1 MRLTMLIDGGLLALI
16 VSLAVFGVII
26 FAIIMLKRHTNL
38 FHKDEKPSDEKI
50 THDELNRV
58 LEDVKD
64 EDTKKAMEDFSKNHP
79 QDETSKENHE
89 DHQ

>member
-1 MRLTMLIDGGLLALI
+1 MAPTILALNPGVIALLAI
-16 VSLAVFGVII
+16 LAFGGVLI

-50 THDELNRV
+50 VKDELNRM
-58 LEDVKD
+58 LEEVKD

-79 QDETSKENHE
+79 TDENKKPE

>member
-1 MRLTMLIDGGLLALI
+1 MLIDGGAIALI
-16 VSLAVFGVII
+16 VCLVVFGIII
-26 FAIIMLKRHTNL
+26 FTIIMLKRHTNL

-50 THDELNRV
+50 VKDELNRM

-64 EDTKKAMEDFSKNHP
+64 EDTKQAMQDFEKNNP
-79 QDETSKENHE
+79 QNENKQPE

>member
-1 MRLTMLIDGGLLALI
+1 MNLPMLIDAGLIAMI
-16 VSLAVFGVII
+16 VCLVVFGVVI
-26 FAIIMLKRHTNL
+26 FVIVMLKRHTNL

-50 THDELNRV
+50 TKDELNRV

-64 EDTKKAMEDFSKNHP
+64 EETKKAMEDFDKNRP
-79 QDETSKENHE
+79 QDENHKPE

>member
-1 MRLTMLIDGGLLALI
+1 MNLPMLEMAPGLIAMI
-16 VSLAVFGVII
+16 VLLVVFGIII
-26 FAIIMLKRHTNL
+26 FVIIMLKRHTNL

-50 THDELNRV
+50 TKDELNRV

-64 EDTKKAMEDFSKNHP
+64 EDTKKAMEDFDKNHP
-79 QDETSKENHE
+79 QDEKHDTP

>member
-1 MRLTMLIDGGLLALI
+1 MNLPMLIDAGLIAMIVLI
-16 VSLAVFGVII
+16 AVFGIVI
-26 FAIIMLKRHTNL
+26 FVIIMLKRHTNL

-64 EDTKKAMEDFSKNHP
+64 EETKKAMEDFNKNHP
-79 QDETSKENHE
+79 QDEKSEKPK

>member
-1 MRLTMLIDGGLLALI
+1 MNLPLLIDAGLIAMI
-16 VSLAVFGVII
+16 VILVLFGIVI
-26 FAIIMLKRHTNL
+26 FVIIMLKRHTNL

-64 EDTKKAMEDFSKNHP
+64 EETKKAMEDFSKNHP
-79 QDETSKENHE
+79 QDEKSEKPE

>member
-1 MRLTMLIDGGLLALI
+1 MKLPMLIDGGAIALI
-16 VSLAVFGVII
+16 VCLVVFGIII
-26 FAIIMLKRHTNL
+26 FTIIMLKRHTNL

-50 THDELNRV
+50 VKDELNRM

-64 EDTKKAMEDFSKNHP
+64 EDTKQAMQDFEKNNP
-79 QDETSKENHE
+79 QNENKQPE